1 VGATGV
7 QGLDGVQGIQGP
19 TGAIGATGSQ
29 GLIGATGVAG
39 PAGLTG
45 ATGAQGLDGV
55 QGIQGT
61 TGPIGPTGP
70 AGSAFS
76 GTLLPLPGFFES
88 TQTILP
94 NTWSYYFNAVVSQT
108 MTLSQVLM
116 WNDSGSDPL
125 RIGIFRGS
133 ASATGPNTGSILV
146 GQGTSGGVSGPKVF
160 TLTPEPGQDLNFSS
174 GEALCI
180 GFAQGGTTTYMW
192 AGVDGPFGNTF
203 AWKNNSDLEA
213 SPGFGTNPQTGT
225 QTAIRFVFQFQ

>member
-1 VGATGV
+1 MGATGAIGQV
-7 QGLDGVQGIQGP
+7 GSTGSQGP
-19 TGAIGATGSQ
+19 TGADGITGP
-29 GLIGATGVAG
+29 IGATGVAG
-39 PAGLTG
+39 PEGLVG